1 MNVQPTPAP
10 LRSATTTAYYDKVV
24 KAMRADLAPGS
35 VGDGFLLDYKAVG
48 GWVDEGR
55 SLNSRKTYYAVVKAV
70 LKGVEGAAAAL
81 EFYNK
86 KFAEVA
92 ALVKAAA
99 ESQKPTEREEANMIT
114 WEKVQEVAGDIIG
127 EAEASGDASLAQDA
141 AIVGCWA
148 LMPPRRLDFVCRV
161 MSRRNKK
168 ADGNALIVG
177 KKSMTFVFKEF
188 KTAKT
193 FGEQVVRVPPALE
206 VVLRRW
212 LEFNSTG
219 WLFIQRDG
227 TPITEAGLSAH
238 LIRLFERRVGKKVG
252 VDILRHAFI
261 THLRAGEMSLAEKQ
275 DLSEAMGHSLAT
287 NELYRRI

>member
-1 MNVQPTPAP
+1 
-10 LRSATTTAYYDKVV
+10 
-24 KAMRADLAPGS
+24 
-35 VGDGFLLDYKAVG
+35 
-48 GWVDEGR
+48 
-55 SLNSRKTYYAVVKAV
+55 
-70 LKGVEGAAAAL
+70 
-81 EFYNK
+81 
-86 KFAEVA
+86 
-92 ALVKAAA
+92 
-99 ESQKPTEREEANMIT
+99 MIT
-114 WEKVQEVAGDIIG
+114 WEKVQEVCADMVA
-127 EAEASGDASLAQDA
+127 EAEASGEASLAQDA

-161 MSRRNKK
+161 MKRRPK
-168 ADGNALIVG
+168 DGNALVVSP
-177 KKSMTFVFKEF
+177 KSMTFVFREF

-193 FGEQVVRVPPALE
+193 FGAQVVRVPPALE
-206 VVLRRW
+206 AVLRRW

-227 TPITEAGLSAH
+227 TPMTEAGLSAH

-275 DLSEAMGHSLAT
+275 ELSEAMGHSLAT

>member
-48 GWVDEGR
+48 RWVDDGR
-55 SLNSRKTYYAVVKAV
+55 SLNSRKTYYAVLKAV
-70 LKGVEGAAAAL
+70 LKGVDGAAAAL

-86 KFAEVA
+86 KFAEAA

-114 WEKVQEVAGDIIG
+114 WEKVQEVARDIIG
-127 EAEASGDASLAQDA
+127 DAEASGDASLAQDA

-161 MSRRNKK
+161 MKRRPK
-168 ADGNALIVG
+168 DGNALVVSP
-177 KKSMTFVFKEF
+177 KSMTFVFREF

-193 FGEQVVRVPPALE
+193 FGAQVVRVPPALE
-206 VVLRRW
+206 AVLRRW

-227 TPITEAGLSAH
+227 TPMTEAGLSAY

-275 DLSEAMGHSLAT
+275 ELSEAMGHSLAT

>member
-10 LRSATTTAYYDKVV
+10 LRSATTTAYYDKVI

-48 GWVDEGR
+48 RWVDEGR

-70 LKGVEGAAAAL
+70 LKGVEGAVAAL

-86 KFAEVA
+86 QFAEVA
-92 ALVKAAA
+92 AQVKAAA

-114 WEKVQEVAGDIIG
+114 WEKVQEVCADMVA
-127 EAEASGDASLAQDA
+127 EAEASGEASLAQDA
-141 AIVGCWA
+141 AIVACWA

-161 MSRRNKK
+161 MKQRPKS
-168 ADGNALIVG
+168 GNALVVG
-177 KKSMTFVFKEF
+177 KKSMTFVFREF

-193 FGEQVVRVPPALE
+193 FGAQVVKVPPPLE
-206 VVLRRW
+206 AVLRRW

-219 WLFIQRDG
+219 TLFIQRDG
-227 TPITEAGLSAH
+227 TPMTEAGLSAH

-275 DLSEAMGHSLAT
+275 ELAEAMGHSLAT
-287 NELYRRI
+287 NELYRRV